1 MIYPTIKELYLNSIK
16 SFAKRPVSS
25 LFNGE
30 SLSYEQFDERVKQM
44 VDIFRK
50 AGLTKGDK
58 VALLSSNMPN
68 WSVCYFATVIS
79 GMVIVPILPD
89 FSADAISGILEHS
102 ESKALFVSDKLY
114 AKVPKS
120 AVSRM
125 NVVIRA
131 VNLAVIA
138 HRDWSLERELA
149 VTADPTPGDL
159 AAIIYTSGTTSS
171 PKGVMLNHK
180 ALCTQLHFVLNTM

>member
-1 MIYPTIKELYLNSIK
+1 MIYPTIKELYINSIK

-30 SLSYEQFDERVKQM
+30 SLSYEQFDERVKQL

-89 FSADAISGILEHS
+89 FSADAISGILDHS

-114 AKVPKS
+114 AKVPKCCVPHECGNPRCKS
-120 AVSRM
+120 GGDCTQGLVTRK
-125 NVVIRA
+125 RA
-131 VNLAVIA
+131 GCNCRSHTRGPGRNYLYIWNYVIA
-138 HRDWSLERELA
+138 
-149 VTADPTPGDL
+149 
-159 AAIIYTSGTTSS
+159 
-171 PKGVMLNHK
+171 
-180 ALCTQLHFVLNTM
+180 